1 MAAIAFDTLK
11 AARRLKEVGVPEA
24 QAETQAELMAEAFVY
39 NMDSLVTN
47 DYLDARL
54 DARFSAQDTG
64 IDARFRAQDARI
76 DARFSKLEAGLQ
88 ERFTAI
94 DQRFASID
102 VQFAEIK
109 GEFRLVYWMLAIIIA
124 STVTP
129 YLQKLFGLL
138 AG

>member
-1 MAAIAFDTLK
+1 MAAIALDTLQF
-11 AARRLKEVGVPEA
+11 ARRLIAAGVPEK

-39 NMDSLVTN
+39 NMDSLVTK
-47 DYLDARL
+47 DYLDARFSVQGAEI
-54 DARFSAQDTG
+54 DTRFGAQGAG
-64 IDARFRAQDARI
+64 IDARFTAQDARI
-76 DARFSKLEAGLQ
+76 DARFSKLEGGLQ
-88 ERFTAI
+88 E
-94 DQRFASID
+94 RFASID